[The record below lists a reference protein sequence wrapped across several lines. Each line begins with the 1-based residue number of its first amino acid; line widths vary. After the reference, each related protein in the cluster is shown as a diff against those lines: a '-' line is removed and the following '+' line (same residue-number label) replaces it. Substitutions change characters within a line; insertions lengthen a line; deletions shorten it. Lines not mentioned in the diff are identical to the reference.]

1 MNYSMIRF
9 ITGKLMMVE
18 SALMVLPFAV
28 TLIYGESDMILPF
41 LIPML
46 MLFIAGLG
54 MSAFKPRETAL
65 RAKDGFVVV
74 GLSWIV
80 LSVFGCLPF
89 VISGLIPN
97 FIDALFETVSGF
109 TTTGASVLSAEDFAN
124 LWSPATAASGMH
136 GIFLWRSFTHWV
148 GGMGVLVFVLAI
160 LPQQDMKSSRMVH
173 VMRAEMPGPKVDKI
187 VSTVKKTSAIMYAIY
202 TVMTLVQFV
211 LLLFGGMDVY
221 ESLCVSF
228 ATAGTGGFSIWPDNM
243 ISYGGVVNYEFC
255 TWVIAIFMF
264 LFSINFNVYFL
275 LLTGKIASAIFSEEL
290 HWFVSIVVAATAL
303 VTVNIYEIYGNISE
317 ALMHGFFQ
325 VSTII
330 STTGFATTDFNL
342 WPNASKIILLV
353 LMFIGACAGST
364 GGGIKVSRLVIAAK
378 SAWAEV
384 SRMVRP
390 RQIKK
395 TRFEKRAVDGDTVR
409 SVFAYIV
416 AYCFIFFGSFLI
428 IALLDGQTIETTFSS
443 VSACLNNIGP
453 GFDAAGPMS
462 NYAFYSPISKI
473 VLSFDMLLGRL
484 EIFPILMLFS
494 PSVWLEK

>member
-18 SALMVLPFAV
+18 SALMVLPLAV

-46 MLFIAGLG
+46 MLFIVGLG
-54 MSAFKPRETAL
+54 MSAFKPRESAL

-109 TTTGASVLSAEDFAN
+109 TTTGASVLATEDFAN

-202 TVMTLVQFV
+202 TVMTLAQFV
-211 LLLFGGMDVY
+211 ILLFGGMDVY
-221 ESLCVSF
+221 ESLCISF

-243 ISYGGVVNYEFC
+243 MSYGGIANYEFC

-275 LLTGKIASAIFSEEL
+275 LITGKVASALFSEEL
-290 HWFVSIVVAATAL
+290 RWFVGIVAVATAL
-303 VTVNIYEIYGNISE
+303 VTFNIYEIYGNVSE

-342 WPNASKIILLV
+342 WPNAPKIILLV

-364 GGGIKVSRLVIAAK
+364 GGGMKVSRLVIAAK

-409 SVFAYIV
+409 GVFAYIV
-416 AYCFIFFGSFLI
+416 AYCFIFFGSFVI
-428 IALLDGQTIETTFSS
+428 IALADGQTIETTFSS
-443 VSACLNNIGP
+443 VAACFNNIGP

-462 NYAFYSPISKI
+462 NYAFFSPLSKI
-473 VLSFDMLLGRL
+473 VLIFDMLLGRL

>member
-1 MNYSMIRF
+1 MIRY
-9 ITGKLMMVE
+9 ITGKLMIVE
-18 SALMVLPFAV
+18 SALMVLPLAV
-28 TLIYGESDMILPF
+28 TLIYGEKDMILPF
-41 LIPML
+41 LVPML
-46 MLFIAGLG
+46 ILVVAGLG
-54 MSAFKPRETAL
+54 MSAIKPREAAL

-89 VISGLIPN
+89 IISGLIPN

-109 TTTGASVLSAEDFAN
+109 TTTGASVLATEDYAN
-124 LWSPATAASGMH
+124 LWTPATASSGMR

-173 VMRAEMPGPKVDKI
+173 VMRAEMPGPKIDKI

-202 TVMTLVQFV
+202 TVMTLTQFV

-228 ATAGTGGFSIWPDNM
+228 ATAGTGGFSIWPDSM
-243 ISYGGVVNYEFC
+243 VSYGGTASYEFC

-275 LLTGKIASAIFSEEL
+275 LITGKVASALFSEEL
-290 HWFVSIVVAATAL
+290 WWFVGIVASATAA
-303 VTVNIYEIYGNISE
+303 VTASIYSSYGNLSD

-325 VSTII
+325 VSTVI
-330 STTGFATTDFNL
+330 STTGYATTDFNL
-342 WPNASKIILLV
+342 WPNASKTILLV

-364 GGGIKVSRLVIAAK
+364 GGGMKVSRLVIAAK

-395 TRFEKRAVDGDTVR
+395 TRFEKRAVDNDTVR
-409 SVFAYIV
+409 GVFAYIV
-416 AYCFIFFGSFLI
+416 AYCFIFFGSFVI
-428 IALLDGQTIETTFSS
+428 IALIDGQTIETTFSS
-443 VSACLNNIGP
+443 VAACFNNIGP

-462 NYAFYSPISKI
+462 NYAFYSPWSKI
-473 VLSFDMLLGRL
+473 VLAFDMLLGRL